1 VHGLHENYAK
11 YRLNGI
17 RYRDDSGVYTYG
29 ALNYPTNLR
38 KHMNMNLKR
47 FMVRAVIALYPGL
60 SRKGIRVIIRGI
72 TNDRQH
78 EQEIEFFHKKTSR
91 KRKNEAY
98 VIRAAIIEHRAV
110 LGLVNPQEKISDR
123 KKDEERCY
131 PLILRNFV
139 FFDRELERKADME
152 LSRGKC
158 AVGETQGCG
167 SGEAPQYRSI
177 MLRQVTRCDYR
188 LHNPLYHHE
197 GDQSRVQ
204 CMQGEVH
211 PRRREIYRMNIFDFK
226 RLNTSKKKLFTGMI
240 ECDGVA
246 VCGDYRR
253 LKADRPVP
261 SSASPLAKHE
271 ENKEAGSTK
280 QEVQE
285 DDCAVGADPGTRIS
299 YPSQHPSVRKT
310 VSTAT
315 YATMTCDFQS
325 S

>member
-1 VHGLHENYAK
+1 
-11 YRLNGI
+11 
-17 RYRDDSGVYTYG
+17 
-29 ALNYPTNLR
+29 
-38 KHMNMNLKR
+38 MNMNLKR

-204 CMQGEVH
+204 CKQGEVH
-211 PRRREIYRMNIFDFK
+211 PRRRENLPDEYLRFQAPQHQQEKVIHWDDRK
-226 RLNTSKKKLFTGMI
+226 RWSSR
-240 ECDGVA
+240 VW
-246 VCGDYRR
+246 R
-253 LKADRPVP
+253 LSALEGGSP
-261 SSASPLAKHE
+261 SSVIGFALG
-271 ENKEAGSTK
+271 EA
-280 QEVQE
+280 
-285 DDCAVGADPGTRIS
+285 
-299 YPSQHPSVRKT
+299 
-310 VSTAT
+310 
-315 YATMTCDFQS
+315 
-325 S
+325 